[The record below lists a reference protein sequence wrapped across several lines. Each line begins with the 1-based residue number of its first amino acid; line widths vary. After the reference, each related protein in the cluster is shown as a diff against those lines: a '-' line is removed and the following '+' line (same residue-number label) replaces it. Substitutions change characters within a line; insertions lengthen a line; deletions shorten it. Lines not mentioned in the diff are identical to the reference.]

1 MIKINLLPYWEA
13 QKEEVI
19 KRQIIFI
26 SVPLVVFLLVI
37 VILHVQM
44 VSSIGKLEKEVQAAE
59 GQLKIL
65 TKITG
70 DLENVK
76 KDKEIYKKKLAI
88 IKKLESSRLDT
99 VLFLDDLTM
108 RVPEGYIWLTALD
121 LRDAPHSEPET
132 TLSLKG
138 IAKNNSAIS
147 DFMRNL
153 ERSQFIRSV
162 DLISS
167 KQTIISGIKLKE
179 FTLSCNT
186 KIRRISKRG
195 RSGYHAG

>member
-26 SVPLVVFLLVI
+26 SVPVVVFLLVI

-44 VSSIGKLEKEVQAAE
+44 VSSTGKLEKEVQGAE

-108 RVPEGYIWLTALD
+108 RVPEGYVWLTALD
-121 LRDAPHSEPET
+121 LRDAPYSESET
-132 TLSLKG
+132 TLNLKG
-138 IAKNNSAIS
+138 IARNNSAIS

-179 FTLSCNT
+179 FTLLCNAEFVES
-186 KIRRISKRG
+186 RE
-195 RSGYHAG
+195 

>member
-1 MIKINLLPYWEA
+1 MIKINLLPYWET
-13 QKEEVI
+13 QKEEAL

-26 SVPLVVFLLVI
+26 SVPFVVFLLII
-37 VILHVQM
+37 VFLHVHM
-44 VSSIGKLEKEVQAAE
+44 TTSINKLEKGVQGAE
-59 GQLKIL
+59 EQLKIL

-70 DLENVK
+70 DVENVK
-76 KDKEIYKKKLAI
+76 KDKEIFKKKLGI
-88 IKKLESSRLDT
+88 IKKLESNRWDT

-108 RVPEGYIWLTALD
+108 RAPEGHVWITTL
-121 LRDAPHSEPET
+121 SEAET

-138 IAKNNSAIS
+138 IARNNSAIS

-153 ERSQFIRSV
+153 EGSRFIRSV
-162 DLISS
+162 DLLSS

-186 KIRRISKRG
+186 EKG
-195 RSGYHAG
+195 

>member
-1 MIKINLLPYWEA
+1 MIKINLLPYFEA
-13 QKEEVI
+13 QKEEVL

-26 SVPLVVFLLVI
+26 SVPFVVFLLII
-37 VILHVQM
+37 VFLHAHM
-44 VSSIGKLEKEVQAAE
+44 TTSINKLEKGVQEAE
-59 GQLKIL
+59 EQLKIL

-70 DLENVK
+70 DVENVK
-76 KDKEIYKKKLAI
+76 KDKEIFKKKLGI
-88 IKKLESSRLDT
+88 IKKLGSNRLDT

-108 RVPEGYIWLTALD
+108 RVPEGHVWITTL
-121 LRDAPHSEPET
+121 SEAET

-138 IAKNNSAIS
+138 VARNNSAIS

-153 ERSQFIRSV
+153 EGSRFIRSV

-186 KIRRISKRG
+186 EKG
-195 RSGYHAG
+195 